1 MTALT
6 KAVEKENV
14 GIVRILLS
22 NDKLDI
28 RIPAILI

>member
-28 RIPAILI
+28 RIPAI

>member
-6 KAVEKENV
+6 KAIEKENV

-22 NDKLDI
+22 NDNLDI